1 VRPAR
6 RPICLVG
13 AALAAAGA
21 LVAFAAPGAGTGS
34 AQAQGG
40 PQEQTGLV
48 AEGRGLF
55 EEGCASCHGQDARG
69 IEGTAPSLYG
79 AGAAAADF
87 YLSTGR
93 MPLDDPSDQPVRSQP
108 RYPPAQIDALVA
120 YVGSLGGPRIPD
132 VDPALG
138 DLRRGLEAFTS
149 HCAGCHQVAARGG
162 IVTGAFAPS
171 LTEATPTEL
180 AEAVR
185 VGPYLMPK
193 FGRRQ
198 IDEQELDSIARY
210 VELSQ
215 HPVNDGGWAIG
226 NLGPI
231 PEGMIAWLLA
241 IVALL
246 LVARVIGERTS

>member
-1 VRPAR
+1 
-6 RPICLVG
+6 
-13 AALAAAGA
+13 
-21 LVAFAAPGAGTGS
+21 
-34 AQAQGG
+34 
-40 PQEQTGLV
+40 
-48 AEGRGLF
+48 
-55 EEGCASCHGQDARG
+55 
-69 IEGTAPSLYG
+69 
-79 AGAAAADF
+79 
-87 YLSTGR
+87 
-93 MPLDDPSDQPVRSQP
+93 
-108 RYPPAQIDALVA
+108 
-120 YVGSLGGPRIPD
+120 
-132 VDPALG
+132 
-138 DLRRGLEAFTS
+138 
-149 HCAGCHQVAARGG
+149 VAARGG

-210 VELSQ
+210 VELSK

-246 LVARVIGERTS
+246 LVARAIGERTS